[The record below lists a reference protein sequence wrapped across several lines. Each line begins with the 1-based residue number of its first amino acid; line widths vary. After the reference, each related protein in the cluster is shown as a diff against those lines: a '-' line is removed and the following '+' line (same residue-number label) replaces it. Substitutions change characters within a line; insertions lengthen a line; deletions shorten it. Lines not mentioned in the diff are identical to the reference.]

1 MGSRYATG
9 GANYSDDLALGY
21 DVCAF
26 TLPTYSTNTLYR
38 AQSDTGN
45 CFATFDSDC
54 VSALESAA
62 SSYADGLISNAT
74 PPPNS
79 NLTADTLSRVCYDIG
94 QTIEQNFPSECQKYM
109 NNSVTLSVGGFRR
122 FI

>member
-1 MGSRYATG
+1 VRFRYATG

-26 TLPTYSTNTLYR
+26 TFPTYYLNTLYR
-38 AQSDTGN
+38 AQSDSGN
-45 CFATFDSDC
+45 CFTAFDRDC

-62 SSYADGLISNAT
+62 SSYADGLVLNAT

-79 NLTADTLSRVCYDIG
+79 NLSAGALSRVCYDIG
-94 QTIEQNFPSECQKYM
+94 QSLEQNFPSECQKYM
-109 NNSVTLSVGGFRR
+109 NNSVALSVGGFRR
-122 FI
+122 SI